1 MESNME
7 KFNIT
12 LEKFFLVILAIA
24 LIIAILDLTHVKY
37 NFYTGKAGDKIEYKI
52 EFNNNK

>member
-1 MESNME
+1 ME

-24 LIIAILDLTHVKY
+24 LIIAILNLTHVKY
-37 NFYTGKAGDKIEYKI
+37 NFYTGKTGDKIEYKI